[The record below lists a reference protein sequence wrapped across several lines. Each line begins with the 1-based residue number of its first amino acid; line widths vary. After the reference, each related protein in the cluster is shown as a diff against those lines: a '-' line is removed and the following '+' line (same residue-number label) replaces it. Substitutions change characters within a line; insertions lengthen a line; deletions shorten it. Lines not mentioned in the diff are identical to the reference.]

1 MNEST
6 GIREKDGEPLNL
18 LLTLEADHN
27 AVSMPT
33 AEVIKSQ
40 LAEVGIDVTIYGT
53 EQMQWY
59 ADYLEGKFDLTL
71 WHCQFA
77 FASPHC
83 WFTPMDSMVPQTP
96 SLPGIEAP
104 TNSSPPS
111 RT

>member
-18 LLTLEADHN
+18 LLTLESDYSAT
-27 AVSMPT
+27 SMPT

-71 WHCQFA
+71 WHSQFA
-77 FASPHC
+77 FCFPPLLVYPHGQHGER
-83 WFTPMDSMVPQTP
+83 PRP
-96 SLPGIEAP
+96 LPA
-104 TNSSPPS
+104 
-111 RT
+111 RH

>member
-18 LLTLEADHN
+18 LLTLESDYSA
-27 AVSMPT
+27 ASMPT

-77 FASPHC
+77 FCLAPLLVYPHGQYGASD
-83 WFTPMDSMVPQTP
+83 T
-96 SLPGIEAP
+96 LPA
-104 TNSSPPS
+104 
-111 RT
+111 RH

>member
-1 MNEST
+1 
-6 GIREKDGEPLNL
+6 
-18 LLTLEADHN
+18 
-27 AVSMPT
+27 MPT

-104 TNSSPPS
+104 TNSSPPL